1 MARSSRSSLI
11 GVSSAQRATA
21 RRGRRYSAVL
31 ILLGIA
37 ILLSF
42 IHNRAV
48 DRDRMDPVTAAVRTI
63 TVPLVNAVSNTW
75 EWISGQVSWVL
86 RGRGV
91 DAENR
96 TLRDEN
102 ARLQEEVN
110 RLREAEITAN
120 RLRLLLGFS
129 ESPPKKISA
138 DIISLRPQG
147 SDSLVIARGTKDGIR
162 KYSVVVSP
170 NGVVGVA
177 YDLAPTS
184 SGILLASSLQSSIGC
199 RIQRRESRAIGVCRG
214 TGKGTMTMMY
224 LSPEAEVKMGDI
236 VITSGLAGEQGIFP
250 PGLVIGKVDSVS
262 RPGSGSSRTVTIRP
276 SVDISKLEE
285 VFVLK

>member
-1 MARSSRSSLI
+1 MARSSRSSLL
-11 GVSSAQRATA
+11 GVSSVQRAQA
-21 RRGRRYSAVL
+21 RRGRRYGAAL

-37 ILLSF
+37 ILLSS

-48 DRDRMDPVTAAVRTI
+48 ERDRIDPFTAGVRTV
-63 TVPLVNAVSNTW
+63 TVPIVNAVSNTW
-75 EWISGQVSWVL
+75 EWVTGQVGWIF

-96 TLRDEN
+96 NLREEN

-120 RLRLLLGFS
+120 RLRAQIGFA
-129 ESPPKKISA
+129 ESTPKKISA

-147 SDSLVIARGTKDGIR
+147 SDSLVIGRGTRDGIR

-170 NGVVGVA
+170 IGVVGFA

-199 RIQRRESRAIGVCRG
+199 RIQRPESRAIGVCRG

-224 LSPEAEVKMGDI
+224 LSPEADVKIGDT
-236 VITSGLAGEQGIFP
+236 VITSGLAGEQGVFP
-250 PGLVIGKVDSVS
+250 PGLVLGKVASVS
-262 RPGSGSSRTVTIRP
+262 RPGSGSSRTVTIKP
-276 SVDISKLEE
+276 SVDVSKLEE